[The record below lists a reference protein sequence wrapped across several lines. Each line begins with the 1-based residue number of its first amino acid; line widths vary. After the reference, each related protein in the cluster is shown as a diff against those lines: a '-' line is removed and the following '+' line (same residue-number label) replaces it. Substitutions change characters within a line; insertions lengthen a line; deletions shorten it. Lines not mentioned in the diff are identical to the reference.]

1 MDLNIKTNL
10 FNKTRQ
16 RSIKII
22 ENLSPE
28 DMNIQSMED
37 ASPIKWHLAHT
48 TWFFEHFVVSKFKKN
63 FKPFNEKYN
72 YLFNS
77 YYVQSGPRY
86 KRSQRSLISKPE
98 INEVLEF
105 RKKVDNEVN
114 ELIST
119 SNSIAEIIELGCHHE
134 MQHQELMLTDLLHG
148 LSFNPLLPVYNPKKF
163 VVDNVNKEQKW
174 IEFEGGIQKV
184 GANGNGF
191 SFDCEK
197 PRHETLVH
205 PFKISNK
212 LVTNGEWIEFIDDNG
227 YSKAPMWLMDGF
239 TICQNEKWIAPL
251 YWWKEGKEWFQ
262 YTLNGPTKV
271 DTNAPVCHISFYEAD
286 AFARW
291 KNKRLPTEFEWEVA
305 SSKNILGNFLEKEKF
320 VPESIN
326 CKENISQMWGDVWE
340 WTSSSFL
347 PYPGFKTTEGSL
359 GEYNGKFMSNQIVLK
374 GGSCVTPEAQIRN
387 SYRNFFYPHQ
397 RWQMSGLR
405 LAE

>member
-1 MDLNIKTNL
+1 MDLNTNTDL

-16 RSIKII
+16 RSLKII

-72 YLFNS
+72 FLFNS

-86 KRSQRSLISKPE
+86 KRSQRSLITKPE

-119 SNSIAEIIELGCHHE
+119 SNSVAEIIELGCHHE

-148 LSFNPLLPVYNPKKF
+148 LSFNPLLPAYNQKNIK
-163 VVDNVNKEQKW
+163 VNNVNKEQKW

-184 GANGNGF
+184 GADENVF

-212 LVTNGEWIEFIDDNG
+212 LVTNGEWIEFIDDDG

-251 YWWKEGKEWFQ
+251 YWWKEDKEWFQ

-271 DTNAPVCHISFYEAD
+271 DINAPVCHISFYEAD

-291 KNKRLPTEFEWEVA
+291 KNKRLPTEFEWEV
-305 SSKNILGNFLEKEKF
+305 SSSNNILGNFLEKEKF

-326 CKENISQMWGDVWE
+326 SKENISQMWGDVWE

-347 PYPGFKTTEGSL
+347 PYPGFKTVEGSL

-374 GGSCVTPEAQIRN
+374 GGSCVTPEDQVRN

>member
-1 MDLNIKTNL
+1 MNLNKKTGL
-10 FNKTRQ
+10 FNETRQ

-37 ASPIKWHLAHT
+37 ASPLKWHLAHT
-48 TWFFEHFVVSKFKKN
+48 TWFFEHFVVSNFKKN

-86 KRSQRSLISKPE
+86 KRSQRSLISKPN
-98 INEVLEF
+98 IDEVLEF
-105 RKKVDNEVN
+105 RKKVDIEIND
-114 ELIST
+114 LIN
-119 SNSIAEIIELGCHHE
+119 SNNSVAKIVELGCHHE

-148 LSFNPLLPVYNPKKF
+148 LSFNPLLPVYNKQSLETE
-163 VVDNVNKEQKW
+163 NTIKEQKW
-174 IEFEGGIQKV
+174 VDFEGGIKKI
-184 GANGNGF
+184 GALEKKF

-197 PRHETLVH
+197 PRHDTLIH
-205 PFKISNK
+205 PFRLSNK
-212 LVTNGEWIEFIDDNG
+212 LVTNGEWIEFINDNG
-227 YSKAPMWLMDGF
+227 YSKAPLWMIDGF

-251 YWWKEGKEWFQ
+251 YWWNENEEWFH
-262 YTLNGPTKV
+262 YTLNGPKKI
-271 DTNAPVCHISFYEAD
+271 DLNAPVNHISFYEAD
-286 AFARW
+286 AYARW
-291 KNKRLPTEFEWEVA
+291 KSKRLPTEFEWEI
-305 SSKNILGNFLEKEKF
+305 SSSSNISGNFLEKEKF
-320 VPESIN
+320 VPESVN
-326 CKENISQMWGDVWE
+326 TNENISQMWGDVWE

-347 PYPGFKTTEGSL
+347 PYPGFKIKEGPL

-374 GGSCVTPEAQIRN
+374 GGSCFTPENQIRK